1 MTTKILYAGFG
12 GQGILFAGKV
22 LAYKGLVEDKHLSWL
37 PSYGPEMRGGTANC
51 SVTLSDEPIGSP
63 IFSHP
68 DVLVAMNLPSLGKY
82 EDEVAPGGLILVDSN
97 LIGRKVR
104 RTDVRAFYIP
114 STKIAADLGAS
125 SLANMV
131 LTGKLLKECEGL
143 SMEHID
149 TVLHKVIS
157 ARKADLYESNL
168 KALQA
173 GFDYKD

>member
-22 LAYKGLVEDKHLSWL
+22 LAYKGLVENKQLSWL
-37 PSYGPEMRGGTANC
+37 PSYGPEVRGGTANC

-63 IFSHP
+63 IFAHP
-68 DVLVAMNLPSLGKY
+68 DVLVAMNVPSLDRF
-82 EDEVAPGGLILVDSN
+82 EDSVVPGGLILIDSN
-97 LIGRKVR
+97 LIERPVR
-104 RTDVRAFYIP
+104 RTDVRVFAIP
-114 STKIAADLGAS
+114 STKIAADLGTS

-143 SMEHID
+143 SLDNID

-168 KALQA
+168 KAIEA
-173 GFDYKD
+173 GYNY